1 MFTLSSKSLAVEG
14 LSTLNKLV
22 ETAGEIFVSLSNYSS
37 FEENNEKELQL
48 KVIESHEKYKK
59 VFEELK
65 GLITQISDFQ
75 EKKIEE
81 EKAKE
86 NNMDTSDPI
95 ITQLIETRDSLIQES
110 SLSIDQDYVIYII
123 DPSALKQSSQAEL

>member
-1 MFTLSSKSLAVEG
+1 MENRATTTTTTVSLESLAVEG

-37 FEENNEKELQL
+37 FEENNEEELQR

-59 VFEELK
+59 VSEELN

-75 EKKIEE
+75 EKKNEE

-86 NNMDTSDPI
+86 NSMDTSDPI
-95 ITQLIETRDSLIQES
+95 ISGLIETRDSLLKES
-110 SLSIDQDYVIYII
+110 ESQRTY
-123 DPSALKQSSQAEL
+123 LKNL